1 MLAFALF
8 PTGETKLS
16 SASLGP
22 VRAQHVATSSR
33 LYWKAYCQSYRGE
46 GGQKARRAK
55 TKRDSGSHPKLQDW
69 WGVWGREDS
78 ATPGNRNK
86 AAHEQLWCTG
96 KVKTPPPRGKLCA
109 VLLRIWEKK
118 ARHLGEGVAQEGARG
133 KDGMSSVRACLW

>member
-22 VRAQHVATSSR
+22 VRTQHVATSSR

-78 ATPGNRNK
+78 AAPGNRNK

-96 KVKTPPPRGKLCA
+96 KVKTPPQRETLCSIA
-109 VLLRIWEKK
+109 ED
-118 ARHLGEGVAQEGARG
+118 LGEESPPSGGGGGPRRG
-133 KDGMSSVRACLW
+133 PGQGWDEQC